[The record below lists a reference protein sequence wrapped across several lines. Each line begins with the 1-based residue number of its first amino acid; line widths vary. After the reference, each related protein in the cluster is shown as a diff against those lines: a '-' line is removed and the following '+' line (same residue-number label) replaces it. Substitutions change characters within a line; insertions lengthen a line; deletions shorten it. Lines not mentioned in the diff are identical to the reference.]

1 MARALAD
8 DRRSVVSMGTVKVDV
23 APGELID
30 KITIL
35 LIKSERMDDPDK
47 IANVQLE
54 LDILQA
60 IHESS
65 IPGSL
70 TLDNLTAKLKRV
82 NEALWEIEDDI
93 RACEAERD
101 FGDTFVR
108 LARSVYRTNDE
119 RAQLKRDINVLLGS
133 QILEEKSY
141 KPY

>member
-1 MARALAD
+1 
-8 DRRSVVSMGTVKVDV
+8 MGTVKVDV

-54 LDILQA
+54 LDILKA
-60 IHESS
+60 THESS
-65 IPGSL
+65 VPGSQA
-70 TLDNLTAKLKRV
+70 LDDLTARLKQV

-93 RACEAERD
+93 RACEAESD
-101 FGDTFVR
+101 FGSTFVQ
-108 LARSVYRTNDE
+108 LARSVYRTNDH
-119 RAQLKRDINVLLGS
+119 RAQLKRDINLLLGS

>member
-1 MARALAD
+1 M
-8 DRRSVVSMGTVKVDV
+8 SVGTVKVDV

-54 LDILQA
+54 LDILKA

-65 IPGSL
+65 IPGSPAL
-70 TLDNLTAKLKRV
+70 GDLTAKLRRV
-82 NEALWEIEDDI
+82 NEALWGIEDDI
-93 RACEAERD
+93 RACEAEGD
-101 FGDTFVR
+101 FGDTFVQ

>member
-1 MARALAD
+1 
-8 DRRSVVSMGTVKVDV
+8 MGTVKVDV

-35 LIKSERMDDPDK
+35 LIKSERMDDSHK

-65 IPGSL
+65 IPGSPA
-70 TLDNLTAKLKRV
+70 LDGLTAKLKRV

-93 RACEAERD
+93 RACEAKRD
-101 FGDTFVR
+101 FGDTFVQ